1 MIDLEKFLEPIEL
14 GGTPL
19 EDHHAY
25 RMDYKRSRPDM
36 RTEVG
41 LGTCNCCDYFILSKD
56 DTIILIEETR
66 LIDQHRNLQSEY
78 HYLES
83 TDQKQFIDKYIR
95 QENQLKAYGS
105 ALVLCRLSAICKDAR
120 DLLGT
125 KKYKFWLVVSG
136 MNEAQDALFFNN
148 LKIDLLSNLRS
159 VLSRQIVDE
168 VEILPSNEFV
178 SKLLEHKITS

>member
-14 GGTPL
+14 ADTPL
-19 EDHHAY
+19 NDHHAY

-36 RTEVG
+36 RREVG
-41 LGTCNCCDYFILSKD
+41 LGTCNCCDYFMLGKN

-66 LIDQHRNLQSEY
+66 LIDQYSDLQNKY
-78 HYLES
+78 DYLED
-83 TDQKQFIDKYIR
+83 TDQKQFIDRYIR

-105 ALVLCRLSAICKDAR
+105 ALVLCRLSAVCEDAR

-136 MNEAQDALFFNN
+136 LNETQDAIFFNN

-159 VLSRQIVDE
+159 VLSRKVVDD
-168 VEILPSNEFV
+168 VDILPSDDFV
-178 SKLLEHKITS
+178 GKLSEHTIIS

>member
-25 RMDYKRSRPDM
+25 RMDYKQSHPDM
-36 RTEVG
+36 RLEVG
-41 LGTCNCCDYFILSKD
+41 LGTCNCCDYFMLSKD

-66 LIDQHRNLQSEY
+66 LIEQHRNLQNEY

-83 TDQKQFIDKYIR
+83 TDQKQFIDRYIR

-105 ALVLCRLSAICKDAR
+105 VLVLCRLSAVCEDAKE
-120 DLLGT
+120 LLEA
-125 KKYKFWLVVSG
+125 KKYKFWLIVSG
-136 MNEAQDALFFNN
+136 MNETQDTIFFNN

-168 VEILPSNEFV
+168 VEILPADEFV
-178 SKLLEHKITS
+178 SKLSEHAITS